1 MLYVGQTGR
10 TLRERLGAL
19 KGVYGELMPYND
31 PHTVGP
37 ALWAHRIDTGETF
50 EASVAVL
57 EVDKAD
63 RMGREA
69 LEITK
74 QRIIDGCSPAY
85 NFGRMPYGWIKSSGN
100 SKRLVEAGKR
110 FRGRRMT
117 AEELA
122 AAGPDPSVP
131 PPVTL
136 DGDVRA
142 ADWLGL
148 VWRDAA
154 TEPPG
159 RSDLGV
165 YRIAQRASGS
175 LNYLGQGLVA
185 TRWKA
190 HAAGWA
196 LDLAAEDAGDSVWD
210 WVGLTLGARQLLEV
224 ENDLIAGHV
233 HVFARPPTVQFG
245 RSGVVGR

>member
-50 EASVAVL
+50 EVSVAVL

-69 LEITK
+69 LEVTK

-85 NFGRMPYGWIKSSGN
+85 NFGRMPHGWIKSTGN
-100 SKRLVEAGKR
+100 NRRLVEAGR
-110 FRGRRMT
+110 RSRGRRMT

-122 AAGPDPSVP
+122 AAGRDPSVP
-131 PPVTL
+131 PPATL
-136 DGDVRA
+136 EGDVRA
-142 ADWLGL
+142 ADWMGL
-148 VWRDAA
+148 EWREADRS
-154 TEPPG
+154 PPG
-159 RSDLGV
+159 RDDVGV
-165 YRIAQRASGS
+165 YRIGRGGDGP
-175 LNYLGQGLVA
+175 LEYLGQGLVA
-185 TRWKA
+185 ARRKV

-196 LDLAAEDAGDSVWD
+196 LDLAAEERAGTVWD

-224 ENDLIAGHV
+224 ENDLIAGHMV
-233 HVFARPPTVQFG
+233 TFATPPLVQFG
-245 RSGVVGR
+245 GSI